1 MKCSI
6 CKEKIKGY
14 GHNAQPINNGK
25 CCDKCNVKK
34 VIPER
39 IKKLF
44 DQFEMLFL
52 YYNVTNKNDYDK
64 RFNTMRNVS

>member
-6 CKEKIKGY
+6 CKDEIKGH
-14 GHNAQPINNGK
+14 GNNAQPINNGK
-25 CCDKCNVKK
+25 CCDKCNITK

-44 DQFEMLFL
+44 D
-52 YYNVTNKNDYDK
+52 
-64 RFNTMRNVS
+64 